1 MRLLSKIW
9 ILTLIFLT
17 VVQSVAFALL
27 PRGLARAAFSD
38 IVCALLMLSVLVV
51 TSLNGIS
58 SKGRM
63 RVFWILQATGWGL
76 WLLDQLMWIVF
87 DLVLKKQMPEM
98 FSADALLFMTGVPIL
113 AGLLLRPHLQ
123 PSERSA
129 RLGALDFSLLLL
141 WWLYLYV
148 FYVICWQYVSPDQAH
163 YDINYDLLDAERPW
177 YLPLFWECSGT
188 GPQDSGGSFTVIF
201 LERCYSIAWR
211 STS

>member
-1 MRLLSKIW
+1 MPPKLRQLSKIW
-9 ILTLIFLT
+9 TLTLVFLT
-17 VVQSVAFALL
+17 AVLVVAFALL
-27 PRGLARAAFSD
+27 PRSLVRAAFSD

-98 FSADALLFMTGVPIL
+98 FSADALLFMAGVPIL

-123 PSERSA
+123 PSARSA

-163 YDINYDLLDAERPW
+163 YDRNYDLLDAGET
-177 YLPLFWECSGT
+177 LAGC
-188 GPQDSGGSFTVIF
+188 
-201 LERCYSIAWR
+201 
-211 STS
+211 